1 MTKYIENK
9 NCALHLC
16 DTEDEEWS
24 VKIANYGLSPLVVIN
39 EILATRNKEVTTQ
52 KLLIRLYKESEPN
65 ISYTVKISGEDDIDI
80 KSFIR
85 AIHKN
90 FIGLWEDFS
99 KKTFNILRHKLSMC
113 DFKIDV
119 YKNIGHQYSIP
130 VYILGNKLFN
140 YETNQIKNHLAVL
153 DELQLTEGERLQIM
167 AFSSPKIQIY
177 ESENPKQILLP
188 VCNKILT

>member
-52 KLLIRLYKESEPN
+52 KLLIRLCKESEPK
-65 ISYTVKISGEDDIDI
+65 ISYPVKLCGGDDIDI

-85 AIHKN
+85 AMHKSI
-90 FIGLWEDFS
+90 IGLWENFN
-99 KKTFNILRHKLSMC
+99 KTTFNILRQELGMC
-113 DFKIDV
+113 NCKIEI
-119 YKNIGHQYSIP
+119 YQNIGHQYSIP
-130 VYILGNKLFN
+130 VYVLGDKLFN
-140 YETNQIKNHLAVL
+140 YETNQLENYLAVM
-153 DELQLTEGERLQIM
+153 DELQLTEGEKLQIL
-167 AFSSPKIQIY
+167 ALSSPSSSSSSACFY
-177 ESENPKQILLP
+177 TPSPCLAWGLS
-188 VCNKILT
+188 